1 MNSEW
6 SKAVLSSRSLVA
18 GVADIVSG
26 TIAIKSEKRQ
36 NRLIL
41 DGHDVM
47 IAPPPPPPKK
57 KKTLQPISCLSQ
69 QELCSKFVKS
79 VRKPQTPNKGD
90 LTSQSNSLNR

>member
-47 IAPPPPPPKK
+47 IAPP
-57 KKTLQPISCLSQ
+57 
-69 QELCSKFVKS
+69 
-79 VRKPQTPNKGD
+79 QTPPTYFVSKSTGIV
-90 LTSQSNSLNR
+90 

>member
-47 IAPPPPPPKK
+47 IAPLPQP
-57 KKTLQPISCLSQ
+57 LQPISCLSQ
-69 QELCSKFVKS
+69 QELCSKFMKS

-90 LTSQSNSLNR
+90 LTSQSNSLDR